1 MEHQNK
7 SKDELINELKELEK
21 KYDSLKAS
29 LEDGNGSEPNVT
41 GSYGMTG
48 KFNHNVN
55 SFGLSANPF
64 ENIVDGIFHITL
76 DGDLK
81 WSNSAFATILGY
93 DTLNSSLEILTE
105 NGSLI
110 WTNNAE
116 RLLFITLMRS
126 EKLIKGFD
134 CQFNRFNG
142 EIIWVALNA
151 LFIEKSEKYYEVF
164 VLDITVRK
172 RAEFELEESRE
183 KYLGLSEAAFESIFL
198 SERGVCIEQNLSAQR
213 TFGYTTEEALG
224 RYGTEWIIPED
235 RQMVMDNMI
244 SGYEEPY
251 EATALRK
258 DGSTFPCSLRGKM
271 MHYKGKTVR
280 VTSLRDITRRKQV
293 EKELIDARV
302 KAEENESNFRAI
314 FENSMDAIGITKN
327 GINVLF
333 NPAYLRLFGY
343 ENQDELI
350 GKSLLNQIA
359 PKEHEKIRQY
369 VKNRSLGEYAPT
381 FHETIG
387 IRKNGEE
394 FPMEVKIGTYYLN
407 NERYTITII
416 RDISELKKAES
427 TTKRN
432 NEFTEALLKSIPT
445 PVFFKDK
452 EGKYIGCNKAFSQQM
467 GVSSDEIRGKTARE
481 LWPGELSE
489 MYHKKDLE
497 LIENLEHQIYEYKV
511 KDKNSE
517 IHDVIFAKDTFYDEM
532 GNVAGIV
539 GAYLD
544 ITDRKLAEEKL
555 RESEERYRTLFQ
567 QASDGIFYLT
577 TDGEVLAVNESFA
590 HMHGYTVDEMRG
602 FKLEDLDTPSE
613 SILSKDR
620 FPRVLNGEVL
630 HFEVEHLHKDGHIFP
645 LSVST
650 GMISVGGKNIIQAF
664 HRDIT
669 ERKLAEK
676 ELRQAKEK
684 AEESD
689 KLKSSFLANMS
700 HEIRTPL
707 NAISGCS
714 MLMTSPNQSP
724 EELEEISQIII
735 QSTEKL
741 IGIITDVIEISHI
754 HTNQMDAKLTEFDLI
769 EFLSSITDGYF
780 KIARYK
786 NIGHTIYN
794 SILSSEYII
803 LSDKEKLTK
812 IITHL
817 IDNAIKF
824 THKGSISVEY
834 QLLNDY
840 LQISVTDT
848 GIGIPEE
855 MQKVIFEPYRQVE
868 YGDNRKYDG
877 NGLGLSIA
885 KAYTEL
891 LGGTIILNSEMN
903 KGTRV
908 VVSIPAKLSGVR

>member
-1 MEHQNK
+1 MEHRNK
-7 SKDELINELKELEK
+7 SKDDLIYELEELEK
-21 KYDSLKAS
+21 KYNSLKSS
-29 LEDGNGSEPNVT
+29 LD
-41 GSYGMTG
+41 
-48 KFNHNVN
+48 NVN
-55 SFGLSANPF
+55 NSAQEVCGSHESIGKLNSTLYSADLSANTYQ
-64 ENIVDGIFHITL
+64 NIVDGIFHISL
-76 DGDLK
+76 NGDLE
-81 WSNSAFATILGY
+81 WSNSTFAAILGY
-93 DTLNSSLEILTE
+93 DTENSSLEDLTD
-105 NGSLI
+105 NGNLI

-116 RLLFITLMRS
+116 KLHFISLMSS
-126 EKLIKGFD
+126 EKLIKGFE
-134 CQFNRFNG
+134 CQFNRFNR
-142 EIIWVALNA
+142 EIIWVTLNA
-151 LFIEKSEKYYEVF
+151 LFVQKTQKYFEVF

-183 KYLGLSEAAFESIFL
+183 KYLGLSEAAFESIFI
-198 SERGVCIEQNLSAQR
+198 SEKGVCIEQNHSAQR
-213 TFGYTTEEALG
+213 TFGYTNEEALG
-224 RYGTEWIIPED
+224 RYGTDWIIPED
-235 RQMVMDNMI
+235 RQMVMNNMI
-244 SGYEEPY
+244 SGYEAPY

-258 DGSTFPCSLRGKM
+258 DGTTFPCTLRGKM

-280 VTSLRDITRRKQV
+280 VTSLRDITRRKLIEQ
-293 EKELIDARV
+293 ELITARV

-314 FENSMDAIGITKN
+314 FENSLDAIGITKN

-333 NPAYLRLFGY
+333 NPAYLKLFGY
-343 ENQDELI
+343 KDQEELI

-394 FPMEVKIGTYYLN
+394 FPLEVKIGTYYLN

-416 RDISELKKAES
+416 RDISELKKAAS
-427 TTKRN
+427 ITKRN
-432 NEFTEALLKSIPT
+432 HEFTEALLKSIPT

-452 EGKYIGCNKAFSQQM
+452 EGRYIGCNLAFSQQM
-467 GVSSDEIRGKTARE
+467 GISSEDIKGKTAID
-481 LWPGELSE
+481 LWPGELGE
-489 MYHKKDLE
+489 TYHKMDLE
-497 LIENLEHQIYEYKV
+497 LLENPEHQIYEYKV

-532 GNVAGIV
+532 GKLAGII

-544 ITDRKLAEEKL
+544 ITDRKQAEEKL

-567 QASDGIFYLT
+567 QASDGIFYLS

-590 HMHGYTVDEMRG
+590 RMHGYTVEEMKG
-602 FKLEDLDTPSE
+602 FKLEDLDTPQSTIFTRE
-613 SILSKDR
+613 R

-630 HFEVEHLHKDGHIFP
+630 QFEVEHFHKNGHVFP

-650 GMISVGGKNIIQAF
+650 GMISVGGKKIIQAF

-669 ERKLAEK
+669 ERKQAEQ
-676 ELRQAKEK
+676 ELRQAKDK

-735 QSTEKL
+735 ESTEKL

-754 HTNQMDAKLTEFDLI
+754 YTNQIKAKLTEFDLV
-769 EFLSSITDGYF
+769 EFLNGISDGYL
-780 KIARYK
+780 KIAKYR
-786 NIGHTIYN
+786 NIGLTIDS
-794 SILSSEYII
+794 SILSLEYII

-824 THKGSISVEY
+824 THKGSISIVY

-840 LQISVTDT
+840 LQVSVSDT

-855 MQKVIFEPYRQVE
+855 MQKIIFEPYRQVD

-877 NGLGLSIA
+877 NGLGLPIA

-891 LGGTIILNSEMN
+891 LKGSIILNSEIN
-903 KGTRV
+903 KGTTV
-908 VVSIPAKLSGVR
+908 MVSIPVQMTKV